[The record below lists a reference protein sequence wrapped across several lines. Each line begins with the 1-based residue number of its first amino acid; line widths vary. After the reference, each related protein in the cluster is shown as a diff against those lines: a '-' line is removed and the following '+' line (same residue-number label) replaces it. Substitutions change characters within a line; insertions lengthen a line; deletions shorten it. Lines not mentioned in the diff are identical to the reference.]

1 MAASPASMTAR
12 LRLGSGAATREAMAL
27 GAAAANG
34 AAGVIASKSHSCTI
48 DGAAAHV
55 AVDAIGDATEGA
67 VEAAMAAAAGDAS
80 EGDMPVAVYRDS
92 TTQRGRVQ
100 RGCAV
105 RRQMS
110 RQTSWTDWLVFSA
123 RSKMF
128 LQLLDAMSSA

>member
-1 MAASPASMTAR
+1 
-12 LRLGSGAATREAMAL
+12 MAL

-34 AAGVIASKSHSCTI
+34 AAGVIASKSPSCTI

-55 AVDAIGDATEGA
+55 AVDAIGDATDGA

-80 EGDMPVAVYRDS
+80 TAAAEDEEGGMPVAVYRDS
-92 TTQRGRVQ
+92 TIQRGRVQ

-105 RRQMS
+105 LRQMS

-128 LQLLDAMSSA
+128 LQLLDAMSSASVASISERLLGGS